1 MEAENSMERAIR
13 QREAFGLWKQPV
25 PSKTKG
31 SRENEFP
38 QFSVLSE
45 LMLVFPIIQTQK
57 TEGKRDDDI
66 HPRHCPE
73 AQRREEKH

>member
-1 MEAENSMERAIR
+1 MEIASPQQN
-13 QREAFGLWKQPV
+13 QRKPGKRV
-25 PSKTKG
+25 PSIFC
-31 SRENEFP
+31 S
-38 QFSVLSE
+38 LSE